1 MFEVTKSLVS
11 GTTQWNQNF
20 VLPAMQCCLATG
32 ATAMGQTLQS
42 LFDQNCHIPDLR
54 ARVGIAVVVVAQN
67 AAASGGAAG
76 SAAAATS
83 ASVNEALKSAADK
96 IGNDGAGR
104 AEVAQLGALSTAA
117 ARDESESQAL
127 CSAARDALQGSFGA
141 AVTLLISQDGRS
153 STPRKVRV
161 G

>member
-1 MFEVTKSLVS
+1 M
-11 GTTQWNQNF
+11 
-20 VLPAMQCCLATG
+20 A
-32 ATAMGQTLQS
+32 
-42 LFDQNCHIPDLR
+42 
-54 ARVGIAVVVVAQN
+54 VVAQN

-83 ASVNEALKSAADK
+83 ASVNEALKRAADT

-104 AEVAQLGALSTAA
+104 AEVLQLGTLATAA

-127 CSAARDALQGSFGA
+127 CSAARGALQGSFGA
-141 AVTLLISQDGRS
+141 EVTLLISQEKLG
-153 STPRKVRV
+153 TPRKVR